1 MQVQVLSVSKPPSAD
16 CINVEVGYEENLVA
30 TLPGGDKPIQQA
42 IQQAMQLIY
51 SLTPLTKR
59 VIKATLC
66 LSEEEYEIL
75 QKPTVG
81 DEVDFSVSSEGVVTI
96 RFIKR

>member
-1 MQVQVLSVSKPPSAD
+1 MQVLSVYRSPSAN
-16 CINVEVGYEENLVA
+16 CINVDIGYEELLTAMSAREENPV
-30 TLPGGDKPIQQA
+30 QQA
-42 IQQAMQLIY
+42 IQQVIQLFY
-51 SLTPLTKR
+51 PHMSTTKR

-81 DEVDFSVSSEGVVTI
+81 DEIDFSVTSEGVVTI
-96 RFIKR
+96 RFVKR

>member
-1 MQVQVLSVSKPPSAD
+1 MQVLSVNRAPTGD
-16 CINVEVGYEENLVA
+16 CINVEVGYEENLAVA
-30 TLPGGDKPIQQA
+30 LPGEKAMQQAVQQA
-42 IQQAMQLIY
+42 IQLVQ
-51 SLTPLTKR
+51 SLMPLTRR

-66 LSEEEYEIL
+66 FSEEEYEVL

-81 DEVDFSVSSEGVVTI
+81 DEVDLQVSPEGVVTI

>member
-1 MQVQVLSVSKPPSAD
+1 MQVLSVHRPPTAD
-16 CINVEVGYEENLVA
+16 CINVEVGYEESLAVA
-30 TLPGGDKPIQQA
+30 LPGGEKATQQA
-42 IQQAMQLIY
+42 IRHAIQLVQ
-51 SLTPLTKR
+51 SLMPLTRR

-75 QKPTVG
+75 RKPTVG
-81 DEVDFSVSSEGVVTI
+81 DEVDLSVSPEGAITI

>member
-1 MQVQVLSVSKPPSAD
+1 MQVLSVHQTHN
-16 CINVEVGYEENLVA
+16 CINVEIGYEENLVA
-30 TLPGGDKPIQQA
+30 ALTGEKAVQQA
-42 IQQAMQLIY
+42 VQQTIQLIQ
-51 SLTPLTKR
+51 SLMPMSKR
-59 VIKATLC
+59 IIKATLC

-81 DEVDFSVSSEGVVTI
+81 DEVDLQVSPEGVVTI